1 MKSLKQRL
9 AEFGFTANQDFDY
22 PVQCFLGAPAEHLRC
37 LNIQGHP
44 GRRKTA
50 FGHALAHALGYEHV
64 LYHEFT
70 SQVETVEP
78 VRMPSN
84 EEETPGEQ
92 PVEAIDQVISEA
104 CALSEGETTILILD
118 QLQLAP
124 FVQHLRIAD
133 FLNTAVWSYADLH
146 LSANH
151 ANLMLFLISE
161 EDLFHTLQQ
170 SSFRIWVDE
179 QPGNL
184 AGDITPQLLGLGSEG
199 QEMIHALNRIFDA
212 LKVSPTLNEY
222 QKIIH
227 DIQLHVRTTEHLKL
241 TLYGWIED
249 LDRSRL
255 HSAQMNTLIEDQM
268 PVIEAFLGLDQ
279 EHIVLELNLPLDEEQ
294 G

>member
-9 AEFGFTANQDFDY
+9 AEFGFNANQDFDY
-22 PVQCFLGAPAEHLRC
+22 PVQCFLGAPTEHLRC
-37 LNIQGHP
+37 LNIQGRP

-70 SQVETVEP
+70 SQPESVEP
-78 VRMPSN
+78 VRMPTT
-84 EEETPGEQ
+84 EEEPQGEQ

-104 CALSEGETTILILD
+104 CALSEGEKTILILD
-118 QLQLAP
+118 QLQMAP

-133 FLNTAVWSYADLH
+133 FLNTRVWSYADLH

-151 ANLMLFLISE
+151 ANLMLFLVSE
-161 EDLFHTLQQ
+161 EDLYHTLQQ

-179 QPGNL
+179 QPGSF

-199 QEMIHALNRIFDA
+199 QEMLHALNRIFDA
-212 LKVSPTLNEY
+212 LKVTPTLNEY

-227 DIQLHVRTTEHLKL
+227 DIQLHVRTPEHLKL
-241 TLYGWIED
+241 SLYGWIED
-249 LDRSRL
+249 LDRNQL
-255 HSAQMNTLIEDQM
+255 HSAQISSLIEDQM

-279 EHIVLELNLPLDEEQ
+279 EPIVLELHVPLDEEQ

>member
-70 SQVETVEP
+70 SQVEPIEP

-184 AGDITPQLLGLGSEG
+184 AGDITPQVLGLGSEG
-199 QEMIHALNRIFDA
+199 QEMIHALNRIFDG

-227 DIQLHVRTTEHLKL
+227 DIQLHVRTAEHLKL